1 MNSKVEIG
9 EKEKNSAKDW
19 FEELR
24 NHICGAFEKIEISQ
38 ESGPFS
44 HLKPGKFERKIT
56 SRENKGNHVFMY
68 LFFFQ
73 LQRTSF

>member
-1 MNSKVEIG
+1 MNSKVDIG

-24 NHICGAFEKIEISQ
+24 NHICDAFEKIEISQ

-44 HLKPGKFERKIT
+44 HLKPGKFERKT
-56 SRENKGNHVFMY
+56 KFVEWKMLDVVF
-68 LFFFQ
+68 FG
-73 LQRTSF
+73 